1 MADLAAVKDSISQEL
16 FKKLV
21 KKIRHYSRI
30 RLMQEKQADS
40 PALLRPVYE
49 LGHKCIRLLY
59 LLRFI

>member
-1 MADLAAVKDSISQEL
+1 
-16 FKKLV
+16 
-21 KKIRHYSRI
+21 
-30 RLMQEKQADS
+30 MQEKQADS